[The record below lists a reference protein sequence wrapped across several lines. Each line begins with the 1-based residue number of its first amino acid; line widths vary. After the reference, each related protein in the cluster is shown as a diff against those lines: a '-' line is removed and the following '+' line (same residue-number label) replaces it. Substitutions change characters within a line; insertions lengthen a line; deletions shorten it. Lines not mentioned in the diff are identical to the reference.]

1 MYLGLDCGT
10 SGLKALLTDER
21 GEPIASATRGYAP
34 DRPRP
39 GWSEQ
44 NPDDWATAMAGAIA
58 DLRNSAGKA
67 LGALKAIGFSGQMHG
82 AVLLDRADKPVRPA
96 ILHNDGRAFR
106 EADELARDHPE
117 LARIVGVKPMPG
129 FTGPKLKWIAR
140 HEPDNRRRVASLLSP
155 KDYLRL
161 TLSGERG
168 SDMSDAAGTWLLDE
182 AERAWSPASVRRVRR
197 RSRLGAA
204 LVRGIGASRTRSGLR
219 LRTRY
224 GLPHGVLLAAGGGD
238 AAVGAVGLGAIAPGE
253 AFISLGTATQLIV
266 ATDQYVSAPEK
277 LVHSFAH
284 ALPNRWY
291 AMAAMLNGAGAL
303 AFAGRLLGA
312 SPDALEREA
321 AADYPGPGGLLFL
334 PYLSGERTPLD
345 DPYARGVLFGMSET
359 TSRADVARAVMEGV
373 ALTLADARD
382 CLGPAGAKIE
392 RVGLI
397 GGGAKSA
404 LWTRMIAAATGFT
417 VVRMKGGETGP
428 AYGAA
433 RSGAHG
439 RNRRAARGRLR
450 QAGDRRRHR
459 ARSEA
464 CRPLRQAARAFQG
477 ALWRCEAG
485 VPEVARRGSPLTP
498 STPRSSERREETTR
512 PARSR
517 NAPSSPAEAAFWSA
531 RIAFTF
537 SSGVRMRAIQMGKSI
552 LSRQV
557 RQTSTAK
564 RARPSV
570 SSHCAQE

>member
-1 MYLGLDCGT
+1 
-10 SGLKALLTDER
+10 
-21 GEPIASATRGYAP
+21 
-34 DRPRP
+34 
-39 GWSEQ
+39 
-44 NPDDWATAMAGAIA
+44 
-58 DLRNSAGKA
+58 
-67 LGALKAIGFSGQMHG
+67 MHG

-106 EADELARDHPE
+106 EADELARDYPD
-117 LARIVGVKPMPG
+117 LAQVVGVKPMPG

-140 HEPDNRRRVASLLSP
+140 HEPDHRRLVNSLLSP

-161 TLSGERG
+161 KLSGERA

-182 AERAWSPASVRRVRR
+182 ARRDWSPEAF
-197 RSRLGAA
+197 AA
-204 LVRGIGASRTRSGLR
+204 CDADLAWAPPLFEGSAPVGQIRPEAADAL
-219 LRTRY
+219 
-224 GLPHGVLLAAGGGD
+224 GLPRGVLLAAGGGD

-266 ATDQYVSAPEK
+266 ATDRYMSAPEK
-277 LVHSFAH
+277 LVHAFAH

-321 AADYPGPGGLLFL
+321 AADYPGPGALLFL

-359 TSRADVARAVMEGV
+359 TLAGRRRPRGDGGGRADACGRAR
-373 ALTLADARD
+373 LSW
-382 CLGPAGAKIE
+382 PAGVEIE

-433 RSGAHG
+433 RLA
-439 RNRRAARGRLR
+439 RMAATGEPPEAVCLKPEIADVTEPDPKLADLFAR
-450 QAGDRRRHR
+450 QRERFTALY
-459 ARSEA
+459 AR
-464 CRPLRQAARAFQG
+464 
-477 ALWRCEAG
+477 
-485 VPEVARRGSPLTP
+485 
-498 STPRSSERREETTR
+498 
-512 PARSR
+512 
-517 NAPSSPAEAAFWSA
+517 
-531 RIAFTF
+531 
-537 SSGVRMRAIQMGKSI
+537 
-552 LSRQV
+552 
-557 RQTSTAK
+557 
-564 RARPSV
+564 
-570 SSHCAQE
+570 

>member
-1 MYLGLDCGT
+1 MFLGLDCGT
-10 SGLKALLTDER
+10 SGLKALLTDAS
-21 GEPIASATRGYAP
+21 GETIASATRAYSP

-44 NPDDWATAMAGAIA
+44 NPDDWLAAMGGAIA
-58 DLRNSAGKA
+58 EIRDTAGKA
-67 LGALKAIGFSGQMHG
+67 LGGLKAIGFSGQMHG
-82 AVLLDRADKPVRPA
+82 AVQLDRAMKPVRPA

-106 EADELARDHPE
+106 EANELARDHPD
-117 LARIVGVKPMPG
+117 LARVVGVKPMPG

-140 HEPDNRRRVASLLSP
+140 NEPDRRRLVHSILSP

-161 TLSGERG
+161 SLSGELG

-182 AERAWSPASVRRVRR
+182 ARRAWSRQAFAACEADPAWAPPLFEGSALAGQIRPE
-197 RSRLGAA
+197 AA
-204 LVRGIGASRTRSGLR
+204 DAL
-219 LRTRY
+219 
-224 GLPHGVLLAAGGGD
+224 GLPRGVLLAAGGGD
-238 AAVGAVGLGAIAPGE
+238 AAAGAVGLGAIAPGE

-266 ATDQYVSAPEK
+266 ATARYMSAPDK

-312 SPDALEREA
+312 PPDALEREA
-321 AADYPGPGGLLFL
+321 AAGYSGPGALLFL

-345 DPYARGVLFGMSET
+345 DPYARGVLFGMSEAT
-359 TSRADVARAVMEGV
+359 TRADVGRAVMEGV

-382 CLGPAGAKIE
+382 CLAAAGAKIE

-433 RSGAHG
+433 RLA
-439 RNRRAARGRLR
+439 RMAATG
-450 QAGDRRRHR
+450 
-459 ARSEA
+459 E
-464 CRPLRQAARAFQG
+464 
-477 ALWRCEAG
+477 
-485 VPEVARRGSPLTP
+485 
-498 STPRSSERREETTR
+498 
-512 PARSR
+512 
-517 NAPSSPAEAAFWSA
+517 PAEAVCLPPQ
-531 RIAFTF
+531 IADVTEPDPEL
-537 SSGVRMRAIQMGKSI
+537 A
-552 LSRQV
+552 
-557 RQTSTAK
+557 AK
-564 RARPSV
+564 FM
-570 SSHCAQE
+570 AQRERFKALYAAVKPEFRR

>member
-21 GEPIASATRGYAP
+21 GQPIASATRAYSP

-44 NPDDWATAMAGAIA
+44 NPDDWVTAMAGAIA
-58 DLRNSAGKA
+58 ELRNVAGKA
-67 LGALKAIGFSGQMHG
+67 VGRLRAIGFSGQMHG
-82 AVLLDRADKPVRPA
+82 AVLLDRSDKPVRPA

-106 EADELARDHPE
+106 EAGELARDYSD
-117 LARIVGVKPMPG
+117 LARVVGVKPMAG
-129 FTGPKLKWIAR
+129 FTGPKLKWVAR
-140 HEPDNRRRVASLLSP
+140 NEPGARRLVNALLSP

-161 TLSGERG
+161 ALSGERG
-168 SDMSDAAGTWLLDE
+168 TDMSDAAGTWLLDE
-182 AERAWSPASVRRVRR
+182 GRRAWSRQAFDACEADPAWAPALFEGSAPIGKIRPQ
-197 RSRLGAA
+197 AA
-204 LVRGIGASRTRSGLR
+204 DAH
-219 LRTRY
+219 

-253 AFISLGTATQLIV
+253 AFVSLGTATQLIV
-266 ATDQYVSAPEK
+266 ATDQYRSAPEK

-312 SPDALEREA
+312 SPDTLEREA
-321 AADYPGPGGLLFL
+321 ATDYPGPGPLLFL

-345 DPYARGVLFGMSET
+345 DAYARGVLFGMSEA

-382 CLGPAGAKIE
+382 CLLAAGASIE

-397 GGGAKSA
+397 GGGAKS
-404 LWTRMIAAATGFT
+404 LVWTRMIAAATGFT

-433 RSGAHG
+433 R
-439 RNRRAARGRLR
+439 L
-450 QAGDRRRHR
+450 
-459 ARSEA
+459 
-464 CRPLRQAARAFQG
+464 
-477 ALWRCEAG
+477 
-485 VPEVARRGSPLTP
+485 
-498 STPRSSERREETTR
+498 
-512 PARSR
+512 
-517 NAPSSPAEAAFWSA
+517 A
-531 RIAFTF
+531 RIAATGETPETVCVKPEIADVTEPERKLTDLFARQRERFTALYAAVKPEF
-537 SSGVRMRAIQMGKSI
+537 RK
-552 LSRQV
+552 
-557 RQTSTAK
+557 
-564 RARPSV
+564 
-570 SSHCAQE
+570 